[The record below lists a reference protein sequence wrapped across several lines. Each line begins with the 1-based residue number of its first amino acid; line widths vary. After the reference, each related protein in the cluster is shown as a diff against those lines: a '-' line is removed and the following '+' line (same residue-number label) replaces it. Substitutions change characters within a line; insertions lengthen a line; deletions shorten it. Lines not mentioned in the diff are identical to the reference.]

1 MLAVKRRAV
10 GVTARFV
17 LGMELAGEVN
27 RAERVAGS
35 LFLTWQDGGWQ
46 VFGYDVERGRA

>member
-1 MLAVKRRAV
+1 MKHRAV

-35 LFLTWQDGGWQ
+35 LFLTWQDDGWQ
-46 VFGYDVERGRA
+46 VFGYDVQRGKA